1 MSKTVIQ
8 AELSPELV
16 SLARRYVSQSG
27 QTDLNG
33 LLEAA
38 LQDFFKHHASE
49 MPDGNAQAIR
59 QGVFEAL
66 AAQAEACEKPG
77 WDGYRAEPVTLDAYR
92 FAYRLV
98 EHLPDDIPMP
108 SVGAEP
114 DGHLTLEWY
123 QSPSRV
129 LSVSVGPAGELN
141 YAALLGDTSRRTG
154 TEVFQNHMP
163 DDLLQLIHQI
173 VAA

>member
-1 MSKTVIQ
+1 MSKTFIQ

-16 SLARRYVSQSG
+16 NLARSFVSQSG

-33 LLEAA
+33 LLEEA

-49 MPDGNAQAIR
+49 MPDGKAQANR
-59 QGVFEAL
+59 HEVFQAL

-77 WDGYRAEPVTLDAYR
+77 WDGYGAEPVMLDAYR
-92 FAYRLV
+92 VAYRLV
-98 EHLPDDIPMP
+98 EHLPAGIPMP

-141 YAALLGDTSRRTG
+141 YAALLGETSRRTG
-154 TEVFQNHMP
+154 SEVFQNRVP
-163 DDLLQLIHQI
+163 GDLLQLIHQ
-173 VAA
+173 VLAA

>member
-1 MSKTVIQ
+1 MSKTSIQ
-8 AELSPELV
+8 ADLPPELV
-16 SLARRYVSQSG
+16 NLARSFVSQSG

-33 LLEAA
+33 LLEQA

-49 MPDGNAQAIR
+49 LPDGKAQANR
-59 QGVFEAL
+59 HEVFQAL

-92 FAYRLV
+92 CAYRLV
-98 EHLPDDIPMP
+98 EHLPADIPMP

-141 YAALLGDTSRRTG
+141 YAALLGETSRRTG
-154 TEVFQNHMP
+154 SEVFQNRVP
-163 DDLLQLIHQI
+163 GDLLQLIHQVL
-173 VAA
+173 VA